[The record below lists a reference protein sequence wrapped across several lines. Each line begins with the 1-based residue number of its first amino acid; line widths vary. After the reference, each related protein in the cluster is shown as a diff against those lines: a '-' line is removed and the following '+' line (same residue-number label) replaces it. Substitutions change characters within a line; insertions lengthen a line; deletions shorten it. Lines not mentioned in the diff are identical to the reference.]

1 MISLNIDM
9 PDKCCDCPCFYDSI
23 VCNAENKVFTD
34 EEREITLKDRVK
46 WCPLI
51 EIKETRKE

>member
-1 MISLNIDM
+1 MISLDIDM

-23 VCNAENKVFTD
+23 VCNAEDKVFTE

-51 EIKETRKE
+51 ETKK